1 MSDVP
6 VQLIVAAFNDEK
18 AADQALKQLKQARKD
33 KLIKIENAAVIRKD
47 QKGKLHIKETADVGG
62 GKGAVIGGVTGA
74 AIGVIAGP
82 FLVVPAAVGA
92 LVGGLTAK
100 MKDSG
105 FPDER
110 LKTVGDGLTP
120 GSSAIIAVVE
130 HTWVEAVEKQLE
142 EEGADLWAA
151 QISADIASELEAG
164 HEVAYSALVTQEGYE
179 LSRVAA
185 GEDMVEG
192 SELVV
197 TDDEVYGGQFIATEE
212 GFAVRSFDATD
223 EGVLVEGMVVTEDEV
238 AYEAAAITEE
248 GIVAIS
254 ATGEV
259 VDDEDVVE
267 GQSEEKASDE
277 EEG

>member
-1 MSDVP
+1 
-6 VQLIVAAFNDEK
+6 
-18 AADQALKQLKQARKD
+18 
-33 KLIKIENAAVIRKD
+33 
-47 QKGKLHIKETADVGG
+47 
-62 GKGAVIGGVTGA
+62 
-74 AIGVIAGP
+74 
-82 FLVVPAAVGA
+82 
-92 LVGGLTAK
+92 
-100 MKDSG
+100 
-105 FPDER
+105 
-110 LKTVGDGLTP
+110 LTP